1 MNDKINILVVDDLP
15 EKLLV
20 LESILEEL
28 GQNVV
33 TARSGEEALR
43 RVLEYDF
50 AVILLDVKMP
60 GGMDGL
66 ETAALIR
73 RRKKSAHTPIIFVTA
88 YSADEMHTAKGYSLG
103 AVDYIFSPVMPEVL
117 RTKVRVFVD
126 LFRMTQQAKQQ
137 ADERV
142 ALARE
147 QAARA
152 AAEESSRRLAFLA
165 EAGKTLASSL
175 DLDAALRV
183 LARLPVPFLAD
194 LGSVTYVGEPGQPWR
209 TEMAWADP
217 PRSAEVQSTSVLCP
231 SSFVLGPL
239 VERVLSGG
247 QAELVEGLDV
257 AYPPVEGQ
265 PTNAQ
270 GQGTKDKG
278 LRTNSV
284 LILPLSA
291 RGRTL
296 GALVLGTGAPGRP
309 GTADRLLAEDF
320 AERAAIYLDNARLYR
335 DVQEA
340 DRRKNE
346 FLSMLAHELRN
357 PLAPIRNAVQIL
369 RLRGPA
375 EAEMRAVQD
384 MIDRQVQQLVRL
396 VDDLLDI
403 SRITRGKIR
412 LQREPVDLTAVAH
425 RAVETSRPLIDARGH
440 DLTVSL
446 PADPVRVQ
454 GDPVRL
460 AQVLGNLLNNAAK
473 YTEDGGQIWLTV
485 EREHGEAV
493 CRVRDTGMGIP
504 PEMLASVF
512 DLFTQVERSLDR
524 SQGGLGIGLTLVKRL
539 VELHA
544 GRVQALSAGPNQ
556 GSEFVVRL
564 PALPREEGGGRR
576 DESDNGIVHPS
587 SLLPPPS
594 AKRVLVVDD
603 NVDGADSLAVLL
615 RLGGHEV
622 RVCHDGPAALA
633 LADEF
638 RPDLVLLDIGLPGMD
653 GYEVARRLREL
664 PGLDKV
670 PLVALSGYGQEE
682 DVRRSRQAGFDRHLV
697 KPADPAAL
705 AALFEALG
713 SGARA
718 ESKG

>member
-1 MNDKINILVVDDLP
+1 MNEKINILVVDDLP

-60 GGMDGL
+60 GGLDGL
-66 ETAALIR
+66 ETAELIR
-73 RRKKSAHTPIIFVTA
+73 RRKKSAHTPIIFITA
-88 YSADEMHTAKGYSLG
+88 YSADEVHSARGYSLG
-103 AVDYIFSPVMPEVL
+103 AVDYMFSPVAPEVL
-117 RTKVRVFVD
+117 RTKVKVFVD
-126 LFRMTQQAKQQ
+126 LFRLTQQAKRQ

-152 AAEESSRRLAFLA
+152 AAEEANRRLAFLA
-165 EAGKTLASSL
+165 DAGKILASSL
-175 DLDAALRV
+175 DLDAMLYD

-194 LGSVTYVGEPGQPWR
+194 LAAVTYAGEPSQPWR
-209 TEMAWADP
+209 TEMAWVDP
-217 PRSAEVQSTSVLCP
+217 PRSGEVQSARYEGPHSVSCPLSAVLCP
-231 SSFVLGPL
+231 SIG
-239 VERVLSGG
+239 RVLASG
-247 QAELVEGLDV
+247 QPELMVDV
-257 AYPPVEGQ
+257 AVVHPD
-265 PTNAQ
+265 ASA
-270 GQGTKDKG
+270 GTG
-278 LRTNSV
+278 LRSV

-296 GALVLGTGAPGRP
+296 GALALGMGCSGRAGPG
-309 GTADRLLAEDF
+309 DLFLAEEF
-320 AERAAIYLDNARLYR
+320 AGRAAVYLDNARLYR
-335 DVQEA
+335 DAQEA

-369 RLRGPA
+369 RLRGPR
-375 EAEMRAVQD
+375 EPEQQSIQD

-412 LQREPVDLTAVAH
+412 LQTEPTELTAVVQ
-425 RAVETSRPLIDARGH
+425 RAVETSRPLIDARRH

-446 PADPVRVQ
+446 PDQPVRVQ

-473 YTEDGGQIWLTV
+473 YTEDGGKIWLTV
-485 EREHGEAV
+485 ERANGEAV
-493 CRVRDTGMGIP
+493 CRVRDTGLGIP
-504 PEMLASVF
+504 PDMLASVF
-512 DLFTQVERSLDR
+512 DPFTQVDRSLDR
-524 SQGGLGIGLTLVKRL
+524 SQGGLGIGLTLVKQL

-544 GRVQALSAGPNQ
+544 GRVQVHSAGLDQ

-564 PALPREEGGGRR
+564 PALAGEVSHGP
-576 DESDNGIVHPS
+576 STNGAPA
-587 SLLPPPS
+587 PPP
-594 AKRVLVVDD
+594 ADVPRCRVLVVDD
-603 NVDGADSLAVLL
+603 NVDGAESLAVLL
-615 RLGGHEV
+615 RLSGHDV
-622 RVCHDGPAALA
+622 RVCHDGPAGLMI
-633 LADEF
+633 ADEF
-638 RPDLVLLDIGLPGMD
+638 RPELVFLDIGLPGLD
-653 GYEVARRLREL
+653 GYEVARRLRARTERMVL
-664 PGLDKV
+664 I
-670 PLVALSGYGQEE
+670 ALTGYGQEE

-697 KPADPAAL
+697 KPADLASL

-713 SGARA
+713 NDIQARSRSA
-718 ESKG
+718 S